1 MKLMIRS
8 TIPREATLVAEDQ
21 ILRPTKEQK
30 AVMMGL
36 AIAAPSVTPSPDKD
50 KVVEVARKTQTQERE
65 LILKEQTREELLLP
79 HRSATKEASLEETTI
94 STKILMVDR
103 KLEQANLAR
112 RTREGNPAIASQEI
126 KATRPDLKA
135 ATIKVMMATRTTNQR
150 TPGTPQAI
158 LVVQSTRAVKTLKAR
173 KEEAT
178 LRTIGETLNLLT
190 TGTVGAR
197 ILRMPSIKAGL
208 KKVATRI
215 REAATT
221 KMVKVATEILAAAE
235 SQKKDTQIT
244 LLVAEVLDTLKQML
258 IQIIKV
264 VKEEE
269 EAKSIRREEVTIKHG

>member
-30 AVMMGL
+30 AAMMAL
-36 AIAAPSVTPSPDKD
+36 AIALSATPSPDKD
-50 KVVEVARKTQTQERE
+50 KVAEVPRKTQIQERE
-65 LILKEQTREELLLP
+65 LILKEQTREELLP
-79 HRSATKEASLEETTI
+79 SHRRATKEVSLEEITI
-94 STKILMVDR
+94 STKILMVDQKPEQPNPVLR
-103 KLEQANLAR
+103 KREENLAN
-112 RTREGNPAIASQEI
+112 TSQEI
-126 KATRPDLKA
+126 KVTRPDLKA
-135 ATIKVMMATRTTNQR
+135 ATIKAMITTKTTTQR

-158 LVVQSTRAVKTLKAR
+158 LVVQSTRAVKTLKER

-178 LRTIGETLNLLT
+178 LRTIGETLNLRT
-190 TGTVGAR
+190 TRTVGAR

-221 KMVKVATEILAAAE
+221 EMVKVATEILAAAE
-235 SQKKDTQIT
+235 SQREDTQIT
-244 LLVAEVLDTLKQML
+244 LLAAEVLDTLKQLL

-269 EAKSIRREEVTIKHG
+269 EAKSIRTEEVTIKHG